1 MRSVA
6 IVELKAHLS
15 SLLAEVEGGDEI
27 AITRH
32 GRVVARLVPDAP
44 RMAAEA
50 FRPFWLEGDIDLEAP
65 PDEQAEPV
73 DSID

>member
-6 IVELKAHLS
+6 VVELKAHLS

-32 GRVVARLVPDAP
+32 GRVIARLVPDAP
-44 RMAAEA
+44 RMAAEV
-50 FRPFWLEGDIDLEAP
+50 FRPFWLEGDIDLETPA
-65 PDEQAEPV
+65 DAQAEPV